1 MNMSVAQLGGT
12 QVQPPPSSQHTPHQ
26 HHSTRAPRTPESY
39 FNVPESIALLNIVKS
54 ERIQSAFQSNRKNHA
69 SVWEMVADVLNR
81 MSSRKRSAKQCCN
94 RYENLKKIYTQLK
107 KNPEKHVRRNWPYMY
122 LFKEIEEN
130 RGECWGS
137 NGKRAL
143 NGSNPGIKSELSYYH
158 RRHAA
163 ALSMLINNPTMHK
176 DTMAL
181 AAMAMNNGENLERF
195 VANNFVETEM
205 NEDGFNENDQDEP
218 VDDDDSADVKME
230 LINGNA
236 SNGERHSNSPTSFDK
251 RAFAVNNYMK
261 YEPSDDHEFS
271 DINLMPVNYNNPSNY
286 SFPSTVDPNILQPD
300 VIVDTD
306 NASQS
311 SNESRRSKR
320 KASSSSDT
328 ESTNFELIQYLKRRE
343 KRDEYMMKRMEEREE
358 RLLKL
363 LERTVMAFEVIATKT
378 VTTTLKNGVNVNTTN
393 GSSSPTVVSP
403 SQSPNY
409 NTKNSFKNN
418 N

>member
-12 QVQPPPSSQHTPHQ
+12 QAQPPPSNQQSSHTPHQ

-137 NGKRAL
+137 NGKRTL
-143 NGSNPGIKSELSYYH
+143 NGSSVGLNGKGNSNELSYYH

-163 ALSMLINNPTMHK
+163 ALSMLINPAMHK

-205 NEDGFNENDQDEP
+205 NEDSFNENEADDR
-218 VDDDDSADVKME
+218 VDLDDDDSVDEKMPQT
-230 LINGNA
+230 NGI
-236 SNGERHSNSPTSFDK
+236 SNGERHANSPSFEK
-251 RAFAVNNYMK
+251 GGFTVNNYMK
-261 YEPSDDHEFS
+261 
-271 DINLMPVNYNNPSNY
+271 
-286 SFPSTVDPNILQPD
+286 
-300 VIVDTD
+300 
-306 NASQS
+306 
-311 SNESRRSKR
+311 
-320 KASSSSDT
+320 
-328 ESTNFELIQYLKRRE
+328 
-343 KRDEYMMKRMEEREE
+343 
-358 RLLKL
+358 
-363 LERTVMAFEVIATKT
+363 
-378 VTTTLKNGVNVNTTN
+378 
-393 GSSSPTVVSP
+393 
-403 SQSPNY
+403 
-409 NTKNSFKNN
+409 
-418 N
+418 